1 MPCVVHRTHVALSP
15 PSLRVQFRHQAQSL
29 GIPFISITAASVP
42 ELRRSLLP
50 VFDLYT
56 GKLTLQQALPG
67 KGRATGRVA
76 GRATGRRVVRK

>member
-1 MPCVVHRTHVALSP
+1 MLVCRIRAELLP
-15 PSLRVQFRHQAQSL
+15 PSLHVQFRQQAQSL

-42 ELRRSLLP
+42 ELRKSLLP

-67 KGRATGRVA
+67 KGRATGRAA